1 MVKIFDDEETTAMEE
16 DSGEEEERDDVQS
29 RKRMVAPTDV
39 SSTPP
44 NGDEGN
50 NPVAGPEGGQTI
62 QVVDPVIPVDD
73 QAALPPTGGEM
84 P

>member
-1 MVKIFDDEETTAMEE
+1 MEE
-16 DSGEEEERDDVQS
+16 DSGEEEEGDDVQS
-29 RKRMVAPTDV
+29 KDRTVASTDV
-39 SSTPP
+39 PFTPP

-62 QVVDPVIPVDD
+62 QVDDPVIPVDD
-73 QAALPPTGGEM
+73 QATLSPTGGEM